1 MSASKP
7 STGSA
12 GHVPGSRKHP
22 EEHGHTHGRPLSA
35 LQPGTTGRVVRVTRD
50 LMGRAE
56 RLAALGVSPGAA
68 VRVLQTFP
76 GIVFECDQTELAV
89 ERAVARS
96 ILVHVDEA
104 DSAPSRRGRQVV
116 KDTQDTKP
124 RNLSCMS
131 LFRLMFRGSCR
142 EGI

>member
-1 MSASKP
+1 MSRSKKRI
-7 STGSA
+7 A
-12 GHVPGSRKHP
+12 GDPQGP
-22 EEHGHTHGRPLSA
+22 ARPLSSLA
-35 LQPGTTGRVVRVTRD
+35 AGTRGRIVRVTRD

-56 RLAALGVSPGAA
+56 RLGALGVSAGAS

-96 ILVHVDEA
+96 ILVRVEDPAAEA
-104 DSAPSRRGRQVV
+104 PPRQDAG
-116 KDTQDTKP
+116 KTDTQDTKP
-124 RNLSCMS
+124 RNLSCVS
-131 LFRLMFRGSCR
+131 LFRLVFRGSCR